1 MVWRYRTLLLLVL
14 SLCGLSLVSAVSI
27 TVPESMK
34 AAYSMEVGDQ
44 IVFDFVLRGDAQV
57 ESVQFFM
64 KTDSGNVVFNG
75 EKNDV
80 LSFTLQPFQERN
92 ISVVMKAVKQGSA
105 SVAWGYSYVASGG
118 AMMNQVI
125 QKRFSVNVYAVPVQN
140 NSSGTR
146 RSSGGGGGGGG
157 GGLML
162 QVNDSGGQKP
172 ASDAVAA
179 VGSPS
184 EKAVDSGVQMQD
196 VNGGDEGFA
205 QMQVAG
211 QDTVVPSVQAEV
223 TVAKEKDNSG
233 RMMLGV
239 FIGSLVI
246 FFILQVSTLK
256 IYKGVSS

>member
-34 AAYSMEVGDQ
+34 ATYSMEVGDQ
-44 IVFDFVLRGDAQV
+44 IVFDFVLRGDVQV

-64 KTDSGNVVFNG
+64 KTGSGEVVFNG
-75 EKNDV
+75 EKNDL

-105 SVAWGYSYVASGG
+105 SVAWGYSYVASG
-118 AMMNQVI
+118 AMMNQVT
-125 QKRFSVNVYAVPVQN
+125 QKRFSVNVHAVPVQN

-157 GGLML
+157 GGLVL

-172 ASDAVAA
+172 MSDAA
-179 VGSPS
+179 VVSSPS
-184 EKAVDSGVQMQD
+184 EKVVDSGVQMQD